1 MDFESLS
8 LISVCSV
15 DRDIPFQSYFE
26 FVSYL
31 EALTDPKNIVCSK
44 SPSNAILNENREGV
58 GYPKTT
64 SHKYAILEEVISSLC
79 PPY

>member
-1 MDFESLS
+1 MVFDSLV

-44 SPSNAILNENREGV
+44 SVSNAILNKNRESV
-58 GYPKTT
+58 RYPKTT
-64 SHKYAILEEVISSLC
+64 SHKKAILGGIFSH
-79 PPY
+79 